1 MMNMTR
7 PSWIMANTLP
17 LVSCRVVSSGSRGLG
32 TESAYH
38 RHFIDTDN
46 YRGGCICNELAKC
59 RHISTA
65 FASLPAVSRLQLGLD
80 LSADSCLGLDLSAR
94 DQWLA
99 PGCFKQCWK
108 HGDIYCTL
116 EYCCFYKPA

>member
-17 LVSCRVVSSGSRGLG
+17 LLVVSSGSRVLG

-38 RHFIDTDN
+38 PHFIDTAN

-80 LSADSCLGLDLSAR
+80 LSAR

-99 PGCFKQCWK
+99 PGCFRQC
-108 HGDIYCTL
+108 
-116 EYCCFYKPA
+116 